1 MKRFSKMFKMFII
14 FVGLIVILSCSNQ
27 TQDFSSDITYDF
39 SSDGEPID
47 VIILAGQSNATGCC
61 FSEDLREY
69 VSPEDFEL
77 FTNGFENQKIIWY
90 LDWSFYGM
98 SSESGNFTN
107 VKLGQGAGIDF
118 FGPELGISYVFNKS
132 KKNII
137 IIKYTSPG
145 SGINRFVSK
154 ETITSFVMN
163 ASFEEYIVQSL
174 QEIVSRGYSP
184 SVKGFC
190 WMQGE
195 ADSCYYEASMEYENK
210 ERGLIGDIRK
220 KFGREIAFIDAK
232 VTDLNLL
239 LPICYQF
246 NVNNAKVNISNEENQ
261 NFIIDSV
268 NLNKKI
274 DDVAHY
280 DARSQFELGKRFGE
294 MILNK
299 CY

>member
-47 VIILAGQSNATGCC
+47 VIILAGQSNATGYCLN
-61 FSEDLREY
+61 ENLRDF

-77 FTNGFENQKIIWY
+77 FSNGFENQKIFWY
-90 LDWSFYGM
+90 LDRSIYNM
-98 SSESGNFTN
+98 PPEIVNFTN
-107 VKLGQGAGIDF
+107 VKFGQGTGIDF
-118 FGPELGISYVFNKS
+118 FGPEIGISYVFNKS

-145 SGINRFVSK
+145 SGIDRFVSK
-154 ETITSFVMN
+154 KNITSFVLN
-163 ASFEEYIVQSL
+163 ASFEGFMVQSL

-195 ADSCYYEASMEYENK
+195 ADSCNYEASMEYENK
-210 ERGLIGDIRK
+210 ERDLIEDIRK
-220 KFGREIAFIDAK
+220 KFGEEIAFVDAK
-232 VTDLNLL
+232 ITDLNLL
-239 LPICYQF
+239 FPICYQY
-246 NVNNAKVNISNEENQ
+246 NVNKAKINVSIDEKQ

-274 DDVAHY
+274 DDAAHY